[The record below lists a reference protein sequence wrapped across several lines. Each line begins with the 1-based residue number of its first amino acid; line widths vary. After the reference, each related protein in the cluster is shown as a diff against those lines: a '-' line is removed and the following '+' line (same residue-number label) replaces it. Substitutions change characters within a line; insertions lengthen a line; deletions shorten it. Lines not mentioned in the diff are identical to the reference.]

1 MAKIRAL
8 IDPGINRRP
17 NTRRAIDPD
26 EISSPRD
33 LVYAAKR
40 FRKEITTFDSG
51 VGRDLSESVA
61 NSTRGAVMSFA
72 KTGSKNENSFHD
84 GNGAGSLMDNCA
96 GQSTL
101 GRHEDVRSE
110 EHTSELQSLA

>member
-17 NTRRAIDPD
+17 NTRRAIDPV

-40 FRKEITTFDSG
+40 FRKEITPFDSG
-51 VGRDLSESVA
+51 VGRDLSGSVA
-61 NSTRGAVMSFA
+61 NYTRGAVVSFA
-72 KTGSKNENSFHD
+72 KNGSKTVDCFEVVNCAD
-84 GNGAGSLMDNCA
+84 RLMDNFG
-96 GQSTL
+96 GQ
-101 GRHEDVRSE
+101 GRLRRDE
-110 EHTSELQSLA
+110 

>member
-26 EISSPRD
+26 EISPPRD

-40 FRKEITTFDSG
+40 FRKQIATFN
-51 VGRDLSESVA
+51 GRIGCDLRESVA
-61 NSTRGAVMSFA
+61 NSTRGTVVSFA
-72 KTGSKNENSFHD
+72 KTGGKNENFFHG
-84 GNGAGSLMDNCA
+84 GNGAGEFNGILRRA
-96 GQSTL
+96 KYTWA
-101 GRHEDVRSE
+101 R
-110 EHTSELQSLA
+110 